1 MHYRMYQYALII
13 CYCQEKF
20 NDFSRKRWADKQPL
34 NRNGACHVLKF
45 ELKTFGLKIS
55 LSYSPK
61 S

>member
-1 MHYRMYQYALII
+1 MHQLYGIV
-13 CYCQEKF
+13 KKGSG
-20 NDFSRKRWADKQPL
+20 DFSRKRWSDEQPL
-34 NRNGACHVLKF
+34 NRNGACHALKF